1 MNHFV
6 LIESNTTGSGAIIV
20 ERLLARSDRV
30 TFLTRTPGKY
40 PFLVHKNPDL
50 HVEEVD
56 TNCFATVIK
65 AIQQIHEQQ
74 AVNAVLTTSEFYVPL
89 AAQVAIALGLPGLD
103 PVAAQT
109 CRHKPSTRKK
119 LSAAGLLT
127 PDFYLVSS
135 EQEAQDLAERMEYPC
150 VVKPPSDSSSHG
162 VKLVSNSAEFME
174 HYYNIHG
181 WKENVRGQVLDG
193 SVLVESL
200 LEGPEYSVETVTLP
214 NGQTHVIG
222 VTDKHLSPE
231 PYFVEM
237 GHDFPSRASQA
248 IQEALIQ
255 TVLSALKAV
264 NYNFGPAHTEIR
276 WTPRGAVV
284 VEINPRLAGG
294 MIPELIGYAKGLD
307 LLQIWTDLVL
317 GLPVDLTPTDEQNA
331 SIRFLTATSAGELR
345 AIRKIDE
352 ATLIPSVRN
361 ISIAAKPG
369 KKVNP
374 ATDAYDRLGF
384 VIGAEVDAARLSR
397 HMQEALETIEL
408 EIEPIECAIQV

>member
-6 LIESNTTGSGAIIV
+6 LVESNTTGTGAIIV
-20 ERLLARSDRV
+20 ERLLARNDRI

-40 PFLVHKNPDL
+40 PFLVQKHPDL
-50 HVEEVD
+50 RVEEVD
-56 TNCFATVIK
+56 TNCFSTVIK
-65 AIQQIHEQQ
+65 AIQQIHQQQ
-74 AVNAVLTTSEFYVPL
+74 AVNAVMTTSEFYVPL
-89 AAQVAIALGLPGLD
+89 VAQIATALGLPGLD

-119 LSAAGLLT
+119 LGAAGLIM
-127 PDFYLVSS
+127 PDFHLVNS
-135 EQEAQDLAERMEYPC
+135 EKEARDLAERMEYPC

-162 VKLVSNSAEFME
+162 VKLVSNSEEFME

-214 NGQTHVIG
+214 GGETHVIG
-222 VTDKHLSPE
+222 VTDKHLSQE

-248 IQEALIQ
+248 IQQALIQ
-255 TVLSALKAV
+255 TVLTALKAV
-264 NYNFGPAHTEIR
+264 NYNFGPAHTEVR

-294 MIPELIGYAKGLD
+294 MIPELIGYARGLD
-307 LLQIWTDLVL
+307 LLQIWTDMVL
-317 GLPVDLTPTDEQNA
+317 GLPVDLTPTDKQNA
-331 SIRFLTATSAGELR
+331 SIRFLTADTAGELR
-345 AIRKIDE
+345 GIRKIDE
-352 ATLIPSVRN
+352 ATVIPSVRE
-361 ISIAAKPG
+361 ISIAARPG
-369 KKVNP
+369 RKVNP

-384 VIGAEVDAARLSR
+384 VIGAGEDAAKLSR